1 MPFIAIALIVAAAL
15 GGGTSFAAQS
25 ALPGDA
31 LWGFKVGVNENVRA
45 ALAAEGKAQADFDLS
60 AIEER
65 MREAAALAAKG
76 RLNAEV
82 QADIQGNFGAH
93 AESVQKQILRLQ
105 EKGDYAA
112 AADVAARFQ
121 ATVAT
126 HATALANA
134 KARASTNANANAQAV
149 LGNLIN
155 KVQTTLD
162 TASSLSADAS
172 AEAASSSSA
181 GANANVQTGTSVQ
194 GGAGGINVNSETGVE
209 VGN

>member
-31 LWGFKVGVNENVRA
+31 LWGFKVGVNERIAETMAVGEKAKADADISHAQTRLEEA
-45 ALAAEGKAQADFDLS
+45 AKLAAEGRLDASAQA
-60 AIEER
+60 
-65 MREAAALAAKG
+65 K
-76 RLNAEV
+76 
-82 QADIQGNFGAH
+82 IQGNFDAH
-93 AESVQKQILRLQ
+93 TRAVAERVAALQ
-105 EKGDYAA
+105 AKGDYAA

-155 KVQTTLD
+155 KVQATLD
-162 TASSLSADAS
+162 TASSLSA
-172 AEAASSSSA
+172 EAASSSPV
-181 GANANVQTGTSVQ
+181 GANANIQSGTNVKS
-194 GGAGGINVNSETGVE
+194 GAGGINVNSETGIE
-209 VGN
+209 AGN

>member
-15 GGGTSFAAQS
+15 GGGTSIAAQS

-65 MREAAALAAKG
+65 MKEAAALAANG
-76 RLNAEV
+76 RLNAEA

-134 KARASTNANANAQAV
+134 KAQAV

-181 GANANVQTGTSVQ
+181 GANANVQTC
-194 GGAGGINVNSETGVE
+194 
-209 VGN
+209 

>member
-31 LWGFKVGVNENVRA
+31 LWGFKVGVNERIAETMAVGEKAKADADISHAQTRLEEA
-45 ALAAEGKAQADFDLS
+45 AKLAAEGRLDASAQA
-60 AIEER
+60 
-65 MREAAALAAKG
+65 K
-76 RLNAEV
+76 
-82 QADIQGNFGAH
+82 IQGNFDAH
-93 AESVQKQILRLQ
+93 TRAVAERVAALQ
-105 EKGDYAA
+105 AKGDYAA

-155 KVQTTLD
+155 KVQATLD
-162 TASSLSADAS
+162 TASSLSA
-172 AEAASSSSA
+172 EAASSSPA
-181 GANANVQTGTSVQ
+181 GANANIQSGTNVKS
-194 GGAGGINVNSETGVE
+194 GAGGINVNSETGIE
-209 VGN
+209 AGN

>member
-31 LWGFKVGVNENVRA
+31 LWGFKVGVNERIAETMAVGEKAKADADISHAQTRLEEA
-45 ALAAEGKAQADFDLS
+45 AKLAAEGRLDASAQA
-60 AIEER
+60 
-65 MREAAALAAKG
+65 K
-76 RLNAEV
+76 
-82 QADIQGNFGAH
+82 IQGNFDAH
-93 AESVQKQILRLQ
+93 PRAVAERVAALQ
-105 EKGDYAA
+105 AKGDYAA

-155 KVQTTLD
+155 KVQATLD
-162 TASSLSADAS
+162 TASSLSA
-172 AEAASSSSA
+172 EAASSSPV
-181 GANANVQTGTSVQ
+181 GANANIQSGTNVKS
-194 GGAGGINVNSETGVE
+194 GAGGINVNSETGIE
-209 VGN
+209 AGN

>member
-15 GGGTSFAAQS
+15 GGGTSLAAQS

-65 MREAAALAAKG
+65 MREAAALAANG
-76 RLNAEV
+76 RLDAEA
-82 QADIQGNFGAH
+82 QTGLESNFSAH
-93 AESVQKQILRLQ
+93 TGSVQKQITRLQ

-134 KARASTNANANAQAV
+134 KARASINANANAQAV

-155 KVQTTLD
+155 KVQATLD
-162 TASSLSADAS
+162 TASSLSA
-172 AEAASSSSA
+172 EAASSSPA
-181 GANANVQTGTSVQ
+181 GANANIQSGTNVKS
-194 GGAGGINVNSETGVE
+194 GAGGININSETGIE
-209 VGN
+209 AGN

>member
-15 GGGTSFAAQS
+15 GGGTS
-25 ALPGDA
+25 
-31 LWGFKVGVNENVRA
+31 
-45 ALAAEGKAQADFDLS
+45 LAAN
-60 AIEER
+60 
-65 MREAAALAAKG
+65 G
-76 RLNAEV
+76 RLDAEA
-82 QADIQGNFGAH
+82 QTGLESNFSAH
-93 AESVQKQILRLQ
+93 AGSVQKQITRLQ

-162 TASSLSADAS
+162 TASSL
-172 AEAASSSSA
+172 
-181 GANANVQTGTSVQ
+181 
-194 GGAGGINVNSETGVE
+194 
-209 VGN
+209 

>member
-31 LWGFKVGVNENVRA
+31 LWGFKVQVNERIAETVAVGEKAKADVDISHAQTRLEEA
-45 ALAAEGKAQADFDLS
+45 AKLAAEGRLDASAQA
-60 AIEER
+60 
-65 MREAAALAAKG
+65 K
-76 RLNAEV
+76 
-82 QADIQGNFGAH
+82 IQGNFDAH
-93 AESVQKQILRLQ
+93 TRAVAERVAALQ
-105 EKGDYAA
+105 AKGDYAA

-134 KARASTNANANAQAV
+134 KARASINANANAQAV

-155 KVQTTLD
+155 KVQATLD
-162 TASSLSADAS
+162 TASSLSA
-172 AEAASSSSA
+172 EAASSSPA
-181 GANANVQTGTSVQ
+181 GANANIQSGTNVKS
-194 GGAGGINVNSETGVE
+194 GAGGININSETGIE
-209 VGN
+209 AGN

>member
-15 GGGTSFAAQS
+15 GGGTSIAAQS

-31 LWGFKVGVNENVRA
+31 LWGFKVGVNERIAETMAVGEKAKADADISHAQTRLEEA
-45 ALAAEGKAQADFDLS
+45 AKLAAEGRLDASAQA
-60 AIEER
+60 
-65 MREAAALAAKG
+65 K
-76 RLNAEV
+76 
-82 QADIQGNFGAH
+82 IQGNFDAH
-93 AESVQKQILRLQ
+93 TRAVAERVAALQ
-105 EKGDYAA
+105 AKGDYAA

-155 KVQTTLD
+155 KVQATLD
-162 TASSLSADAS
+162 TASSLSA
-172 AEAASSSSA
+172 EAASSSPA
-181 GANANVQTGTSVQ
+181 GANANIQSGTNVKS
-194 GGAGGINVNSETGVE
+194 GAGGINVNSETGIE
-209 VGN
+209 AGN

>member
-31 LWGFKVGVNENVRA
+31 LWGFKVGVNERIAETMAVGEKAKADADISHAQTRLEEA
-45 ALAAEGKAQADFDLS
+45 AKLAAEGRLDASAQA
-60 AIEER
+60 
-65 MREAAALAAKG
+65 K
-76 RLNAEV
+76 
-82 QADIQGNFGAH
+82 IQGNFDAH
-93 AESVQKQILRLQ
+93 TRAVAERVAALQ
-105 EKGDYAA
+105 AKGDYAA

-155 KVQTTLD
+155 KVQATLD
-162 TASSLSADAS
+162 TASSLSA
-172 AEAASSSSA
+172 EAASSSPV
-181 GANANVQTGTSVQ
+181 GANANIQSGTNVKS
-194 GGAGGINVNSETGVE
+194 GAGGININSETGIE
-209 VGN
+209 AGN

>member
-31 LWGFKVGVNENVRA
+31 LWGFKVGVNERIAETMAVGEKAKADADISHAQTRLEEA
-45 ALAAEGKAQADFDLS
+45 AKLAAEGRLDASAQA
-60 AIEER
+60 
-65 MREAAALAAKG
+65 K
-76 RLNAEV
+76 
-82 QADIQGNFGAH
+82 IQGNFDAH
-93 AESVQKQILRLQ
+93 TRAVAERVAALQ
-105 EKGDYAA
+105 AKGDYAA

-134 KARASTNANANAQAV
+134 KARASINANANAQAV

-155 KVQTTLD
+155 KVQATLD
-162 TASSLSADAS
+162 TASSLSA
-172 AEAASSSSA
+172 EAASSSPV
-181 GANANVQTGTSVQ
+181 GANANIQSGTNVKS
-194 GGAGGINVNSETGVE
+194 GAGGINVNSETGIE
-209 VGN
+209 AGN